1 MSDLLLA
8 LAAWYAC
15 GVAGYGYWCFDGWRP
30 AHPAEW
36 VVALAAG
43 VLGPVVPLAGWLV
56 RLLSDDTPNDRDGG
70 GWKDDRRHADDWRDG
85 DRRLI
90 PIRIDDRPRRNRRR

>member
-1 MSDLLLA
+1 MTDLFLV

-30 AHPAEW
+30 ERAADW
-36 VVALAAG
+36 GIALAVG

-56 RLLSDDTPNDRDGG
+56 RLVCGNDTPDDRGPRDGG
-70 GWKDDRRHADDWRDG
+70 PPDGRGDDWRDG
-85 DRRLI
+85 GRRLI
-90 PIRIDDRPRRNRRR
+90 PIRIDSRGRRRR

>member
-1 MSDLLLA
+1 MTDLLLA

-30 AHPAEW
+30 ERASDW
-36 VVALAAG
+36 GVALALG

-56 RLLSDDTPNDRDGG
+56 RLVSGDDTPDDHNHHDRGPDDRDGG
-70 GWKDDRRHADDWRDG
+70 WQDDG
-85 DRRLI
+85 RRLI
-90 PIRIDDRPRRNRRR
+90 PIRIDDRRRRRRR

>member
-1 MSDLLLA
+1 MTDLLFA

-30 AHPAEW
+30 ERASEW
-36 VVALAAG
+36 GVALVLG
-43 VLGPVVPLAGWLV
+43 LLGPVVPLAGWLV
-56 RLLSDDTPNDRDGG
+56 RLLSDNTPDDRDGG
-70 GWKDDRRHADDWRDG
+70 DGDWHDG

-90 PIRIDDRPRRNRRR
+90 PIRIDNRRHRRGRR